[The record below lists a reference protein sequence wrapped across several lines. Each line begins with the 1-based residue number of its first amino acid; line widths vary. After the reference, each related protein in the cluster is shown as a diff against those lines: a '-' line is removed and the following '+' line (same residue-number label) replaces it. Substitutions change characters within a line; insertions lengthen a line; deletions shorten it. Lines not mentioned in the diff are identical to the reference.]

1 MKIDVIAFDADD
13 TLWHNEW
20 LYQETKKKL
29 QTLLAPEF
37 EPQQVADKIDEVE
50 IGNLRF
56 YGYGI
61 KSFILSSIEAVLEL
75 TGGNISSDK
84 LSQIISYG
92 KKMLKSDV
100 PLFEHVHE
108 TLGALLET
116 YDLMMITKGEN
127 FEQQRKIRQSE
138 LMQYFKYIEVVGE
151 KSSQTY
157 LEILS
162 KFEINPNRFLMV
174 GNSLRSDILPVLE
187 IGGAAVFIPYES
199 TWFHENEISS
209 ENNISDYYEIENLS
223 KLPALI
229 SQLNSVK

>member
-1 MKIDVIAFDADD
+1 MALWKMMKIDVIAFDADD

-84 LSQIISYG
+84 LSQII
-92 KKMLKSDV
+92 
-100 PLFEHVHE
+100 
-108 TLGALLET
+108 
-116 YDLMMITKGEN
+116 
-127 FEQQRKIRQSE
+127 
-138 LMQYFKYIEVVGE
+138 
-151 KSSQTY
+151 
-157 LEILS
+157 
-162 KFEINPNRFLMV
+162 
-174 GNSLRSDILPVLE
+174 
-187 IGGAAVFIPYES
+187 
-199 TWFHENEISS
+199 
-209 ENNISDYYEIENLS
+209 
-223 KLPALI
+223 
-229 SQLNSVK
+229 